1 MNDFVS
7 RRYSGLAL
15 FAALSV
21 VFAACSIFIP
31 YGFPWVGLA
40 WVGLAFAAASWTRIR
55 SGRSIYGVLED
66 VEAELVPVPVVAK
79 ARSATR
85 VVL

>member
-15 FAALSV
+15 FPAFSV

-55 SGRSIYGVLED
+55 FGRSIYGVLED
-66 VEAELVPVPVVAK
+66 VEAEPVPVVAK